1 MLEVENLTVSFSGR
15 DGRAVAVDGISFSV
29 AAGETFV
36 IIGESGSGKSL
47 TGMAIA
53 GLAPEGARAA
63 RSGST
68 GRTWSGC
75 RTHGCGGC
83 AGGRSASSTR
93 TRLAR

>member
-53 GLAPEGARAA
+53 GLAPEGARVGGAIRFDGQDVVGLPDA
-63 RSGST
+63 RMRRVREIGIVY
-68 GRTWSGC
+68 
-75 RTHGCGGC
+75 
-83 AGGRSASSTR
+83 
-93 TRLAR
+93 

>member
-53 GLAPEGARAA
+53 GLAPVPD
-63 RSGST
+63 
-68 GRTWSGC
+68 
-75 RTHGCGGC
+75 H
-83 AGGRSASSTR
+83 ASYPP
-93 TRLAR
+93 